1 MVLHSRLHVTP
12 LDPPRILLIPMLST
26 IIIEAAIGER
36 TTSSTYAGAGY
47 CNDASGSSAGLV
59 SPLLVSRRLLE
70 LLVRVVPLAA
80 YYSQLVLLMMLQVLG
95 Q

>member
-1 MVLHSRLHVTP
+1 MVVVLHLRLHVTP

-36 TTSSTYAGAGY
+36 TTYAGAGY